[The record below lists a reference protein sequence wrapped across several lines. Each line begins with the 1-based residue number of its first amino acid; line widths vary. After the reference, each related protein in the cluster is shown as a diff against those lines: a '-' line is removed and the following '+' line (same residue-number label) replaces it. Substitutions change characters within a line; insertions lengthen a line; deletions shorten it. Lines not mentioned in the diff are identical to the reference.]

1 MKEFKFF
8 KGYIP
13 NITNPFEVQDL
24 IEENPIEESIIEENV
39 INVTNQFILDLNEE
53 FNSDEYLS
61 VDKCIYHCTTLQMD
75 TIQIYYKDIDTNEY
89 VINIYESQT
98 FEVSRL
104 EYRNNI
110 AQFDYNFR
118 LSEEFKSDVNNI
130 MNIIRYT
137 PRRLFSYHL

>member
-1 MKEFKFF
+1 MQIFQQQNLFPNRYIIKPNLVKSKVFKSA
-8 KGYIP
+8 K
-13 NITNPFEVQDL
+13 NTNCHTEASDNNNQD
-24 IEENPIEESIIEENV
+24 
-39 INVTNQFILDLNEE
+39 DLNEE

-75 TIQIYYKDIDTNEY
+75 TIQIYYKDIDINEY